1 MIVTINTGL
10 NKKDLEALSPQQV
23 LKRYPKY
30 KVERE
35 NWRELFFIMVD
46 FRLKH
51 DFEYLRQQTPWLRL
65 YWNVG
70 QIDSGRSAECHML
83 CFIVPFF
90 KAYEYT
96 KRGWAGIARALY
108 RAGYVHPPNEGEQI
122 GWLWIKHIRP
132 WKRK

>member
-1 MIVTINTGL
+1 MIVTINTGFD
-10 NKKDLEALSPQQV
+10 KKDLEKLSPQEV
-23 LKRYPKY
+23 LKQHPKY
-30 KVERE
+30 VVQRE

-46 FRLKH
+46 FRLRH
-51 DFEYLRQQTPWLRL
+51 DFEYLKKQTKWLRL
-65 YWNVG
+65 YVNIG
-70 QIDSGRSAECHML
+70 QMDATRAADCHML
-83 CFIVPFF
+83 FAIVPFV

-122 GWLWIKHIRP
+122 GWLWVKHIRP